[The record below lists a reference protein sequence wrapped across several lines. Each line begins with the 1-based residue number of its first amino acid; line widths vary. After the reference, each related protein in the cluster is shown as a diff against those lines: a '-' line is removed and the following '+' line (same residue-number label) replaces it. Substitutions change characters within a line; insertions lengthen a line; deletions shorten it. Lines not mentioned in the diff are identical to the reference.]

1 VIWHAIAPNHSSFHL
16 YGHSFG
22 GILAYEY
29 LQSCLSDDTH
39 SQSIAL
45 GSITLP
51 ACRSVILSN
60 TPTDLGQC
68 NRDYDRLYA
77 KNPLLFWKRHACRV
91 GTPAP
96 LQDAMNHAGSV
107 WMGMD
112 AVIDY
117 QAAVPLHV
125 TQRTK
130 DSNNLVPFLVISCE
144 RDFAF
149 ETSNESSWKALL
161 PSSNDQHR
169 FVTLNGCAHYPFY
182 EDKTAYST
190 ILQEFLLPLDG
201 HV

>member
-1 VIWHAIAPNHSSFHL
+1 MIWHAIAPIHSSFHL

-22 GILAYEY
+22 GILAFEY
-29 LQSCLSDDTH
+29 LIDCLSDDTH
-39 SQSIAL
+39 SQSTL
-45 GSITLP
+45 GSTLP

-91 GTPAP
+91 GTPVP

-117 QAAVPLHV
+117 QATPLTV
-125 TQRTK
+125 TQRTN
-130 DSNNLVPFLVISCE
+130 DSNLVPFLVISCE

-149 ETSNESSWKALL
+149 ETSNESSWKAVL
-161 PSSNDQHR
+161 PSSNDQGR
-169 FVTLNGCAHYPFY
+169 FVTLNDCAHYPFY